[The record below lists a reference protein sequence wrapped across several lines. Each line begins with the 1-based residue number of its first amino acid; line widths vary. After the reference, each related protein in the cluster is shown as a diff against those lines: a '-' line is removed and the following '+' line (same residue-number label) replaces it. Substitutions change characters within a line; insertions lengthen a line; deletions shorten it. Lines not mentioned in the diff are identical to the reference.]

1 MSNSP
6 APVITS
12 SNPVQTMTSSNPA
25 RDMRSSPSRVMEYD
39 PFSQEFQADPFPV
52 YRWMRDEAPVF
63 YSEKWGWWALS
74 RFEDVRAA
82 ATDPQTFLSYE
93 GIDIDD
99 TAKDQGGPG
108 FLPDID
114 NPRHDQIRRMIQP
127 RLLPNRI
134 AEREGAVRAVV
145 RGLIDVWRYRG
156 TVDLAQELAWPMPNE
171 VFFDLLGL
179 PSARAE
185 GRAQLERWVHEL
197 KDRKPDDARLT
208 PVAKAATAGIQSYF
222 VDLLHERR
230 ARPRND
236 LVTHLVAADIDG
248 VPFAEEDIGPA
259 SEVLGLM
266 MVLFL
271 GGVESTA
278 GLTGTLFKLLAE
290 NPGQRALLRENP
302 ALIPDAVE
310 EAIRLATP
318 LQLVGRTA
326 ARDVTLHGVT
336 IPAGGR
342 VVLVYGAANRD
353 ERRFAD
359 PDRFDVTRG
368 RFRHLG
374 FGEGMHGCLG
384 APLARLEAKVALEEA
399 LPVLGDYAIAGPPER
414 YRTTPNMYVWEHLNL
429 SFPVASFP
437 VASFPVASAEHE
449 HHSTGVTVVT
459 REFEADVRVESKLQV
474 ADGVVALT
482 LREING
488 SPLPRWSPGAHVD
501 LLLDGV
507 PTRQYSLCGDPA
519 DPRHWRLGILR
530 DADGGG
536 GSRFVHDQL
545 RAGEVVRVRGPRN
558 NFGLADSPRYL
569 FIAGGIG
576 ITPILPMIAA
586 AQAAAADWHL
596 LYGGRQRGSMAFL
609 DELAR
614 CGNRVTVAPQD
625 ETGLLDLDTFLGS
638 PRPDTLVYCCGPEPL
653 LAAVEERCRAWPPRS
668 LRVERFSARPLTAPV
683 LAEAFEV
690 ELARSQVS
698 LTVPPDRSI
707 LEVVEEAG
715 IGVLSSCAEG
725 TCGTCETAVLDGLPD
740 HRDSVLTEDERRA
753 GDCMMICVSRSCT
766 ARLVLNL

>member
-1 MSNSP
+1 
-6 APVITS
+6 
-12 SNPVQTMTSSNPA
+12 
-25 RDMRSSPSRVMEYD
+25 MEYD

-99 TAKDQGGPG
+99 TAKDQSGPG

-134 AEREGAVRAVV
+134 AEREDAVRAVV

-236 LVTHLVAADIDG
+236 LVTHLVTADIDG
-248 VPFAEEDIGPA
+248 VPFAEQDIGPA

-326 ARDVTLHGVT
+326 AREVTLHGVT

-353 ERRFAD
+353 ERRFTD

-399 LPVLGDYAIAGPPER
+399 LPVLGDYTIAGPPER

-437 VASFPVASAEHE
+437 VASAERE
-449 HHSTGVTVVT
+449 HHGTGVTVVT

-474 ADGVVALT
+474 ADGVVTLT
-482 LREING
+482 LCEIGG
-488 SPLPRWSPGAHVD
+488 SPLPRWSPGAHVN
-501 LLLDGV
+501 LVLDGV

-519 DPRHWRLGILR
+519 DPRQWRLGILR

-545 RAGEVVRVRGPRN
+545 RAGETVRVRGPRN

-609 DELAR
+609 EELAR
-614 CGNRVTVAPQD
+614 YGDRVTVAPQD

-683 LAEAFEV
+683 RAEAFEV
-690 ELARSQVS
+690 ELARSQLS
-698 LTVPPDRSI
+698 LTIPPDRSI
-707 LEVVEEAG
+707 LDVVEEAG
-715 IGVLSSCAEG
+715 VGVLSSCAEG

>member
-1 MSNSP
+1 
-6 APVITS
+6 
-12 SNPVQTMTSSNPA
+12 
-25 RDMRSSPSRVMEYD
+25 MRGSPSRVMEYD

-99 TAKDQGGPG
+99 TAKDQSGPG

-134 AEREGAVRAVV
+134 AEREDAVRAVV

-236 LVTHLVAADIDG
+236 LVTHLVTADIDG
-248 VPFAEEDIGPA
+248 VPFAEQDIGPA

-326 ARDVTLHGVT
+326 AREVTLHGVT

-353 ERRFAD
+353 ERRFTD

-399 LPVLGDYAIAGPPER
+399 LGVLGDYTIASPPER
-414 YRTTPNMYVWEHLNL
+414 YRTTPNMYVWEHLHL
-429 SFPVASFP
+429 SFPVS
-437 VASFPVASAEHE
+437 SFPVASAEPE
-449 HHSTGVTVVT
+449 HHGADVTVVT
-459 REFEADVRVESKLQV
+459 REFEADVRVESKVRV

-482 LREING
+482 LREIGG

-501 LLLDGV
+501 LVLDGV

-519 DPRHWRLGILR
+519 DHYVWRLGILR

-609 DELAR
+609 EELAR
-614 CGNRVTVAPQD
+614 YGDRVTVAPQD

-683 LAEAFEV
+683 RAEAFEV

-707 LEVVEEAG
+707 LDVVEEAG

-725 TCGTCETAVLDGLPD
+725 TCGTCETAVLHGLPD

>member
-1 MSNSP
+1 MSSSP

-12 SNPVQTMTSSNPA
+12 SSAA
-25 RDMRSSPSRVMEYD
+25 RDMRSSPSRVIEYD

-99 TAKDQGGPG
+99 TAKDQSGPG

-134 AEREGAVRAVV
+134 AEREDAVRAVV

-236 LVTHLVAADIDG
+236 LVTHLVTADIDG
-248 VPFAEEDIGPA
+248 VPFAEQDIGPA

-326 ARDVTLHGVT
+326 AREVTLHGVT

-353 ERRFAD
+353 ERRFTD

-399 LPVLGDYAIAGPPER
+399 LPVLGDYTIAGPPER

-437 VASFPVASAEHE
+437 VASAERE

-474 ADGVVALT
+474 ADGVVTLT
-482 LREING
+482 LCEIGG

-501 LLLDGV
+501 LVLDGV

-519 DPRHWRLGILR
+519 VPHQWRLGILR

-545 RAGEVVRVRGPRN
+545 RAGETVRVRGPRN

-609 DELAR
+609 EELAR
-614 CGNRVTVAPQD
+614 YGDRVTVAPQD

-638 PRPDTLVYCCGPEPL
+638 PQPNTLVYCCGPEPL

-683 LAEAFEV
+683 RAEAFEV
-690 ELARSQVS
+690 ELARSQLS
-698 LTVPPDRSI
+698 LTIPPDRSI
-707 LEVVEEAG
+707 LDVVEEAG
-715 IGVLSSCAEG
+715 VGVLSSCAEG

-740 HRDSVLTEDERRA
+740 HRDSVLTEDERRT
-753 GDCMMICVSRSCT
+753 GNCMMICVSRSCT

>member
-1 MSNSP
+1 MSSGP
-6 APVITS
+6 SQVIMS
-12 SNPVQTMTSSNPA
+12 GSA
-25 RDMRSSPSRVMEYD
+25 SRVMEYD

-63 YSEKWGWWALS
+63 YSQKWGWWALS

-99 TAKDQGGPG
+99 TAKDQSGPG

-127 RLLPNRI
+127 QLLPNRI
-134 AEREGAVRAVV
+134 AEREDAVRTVV
-145 RGLIDVWRYRG
+145 RGLIDAWRYRG

-179 PSARAE
+179 PSARQE

-222 VDLLHERR
+222 VDLLRERR
-230 ARPRND
+230 ARPRNN
-236 LVTHLVAADIDG
+236 LVTHLVTADIDG
-248 VPFAEEDIGPA
+248 VPFAEGDIGPA

-290 NPGQRALLRENP
+290 NPNQRRLLRENP

-318 LQLVGRTA
+318 LQLVGRTTS
-326 ARDVTLHGVT
+326 REVTLHGVT

-353 ERRFAD
+353 ERRFTD

-384 APLARLEAKVALEEA
+384 APLARLEAKVALQEA
-399 LPVLGDYAIAGPPER
+399 LPVLGDYTIAGPPER
-414 YRTTPNMYVWEHLNL
+414 YRTTPNMYVWEHLPL
-429 SFPVASFP
+429 SFPLASSSQDRG
-437 VASFPVASAEHE
+437 ASL
-449 HHSTGVTVVT
+449 TVVN
-459 REFEADVRVESKLQV
+459 REFEADVRVESKQEV
-474 ADGVVALT
+474 ADGVVTLT
-482 LREING
+482 LRETSG

-501 LLLDGV
+501 LILDGV

-519 DPRHWRLGILR
+519 DRCRWRLGILR

-536 GSRFVHDQL
+536 GSRFVHDRL
-545 RAGEVVRVRGPRN
+545 RAGDTVRVRGPRN
-558 NFGLADSPRYL
+558 KFGLVGSHRYL

-586 AQAAAADWHL
+586 AHSAGADWQL
-596 LYGGRQRGSMAFL
+596 LYGGRRRASMAFL
-609 DELAR
+609 DELGR
-614 CGNRVTVAPQD
+614 YGGRVTVAPQD
-625 ETGLLDLDTFLGS
+625 ETGLLDLDSLLGTS
-638 PRPDTLVYCCGPEPL
+638 QPDTLVYCCGPEPL

-668 LRVERFSARPLTAPV
+668 LHVERFSARPLTAPV
-683 LAEAFEV
+683 RAEAFEV
-690 ELARSQVS
+690 ELARSELT

-707 LEVVEEAG
+707 LDVVEDAG
-715 IGVLSSCAEG
+715 VGVLSSCAEG
-725 TCGTCETAVLDGLPD
+725 TCGTCQTAVLDGLPD

-753 GDCMMICVSRSCT
+753 GDCMMICISRSCT
-766 ARLVLNL
+766 ARLVLDL

>member
-1 MSNSP
+1 MSIS
-6 APVITS
+6 T
-12 SNPVQTMTSSNPA
+12 
-25 RDMRSSPSRVMEYD
+25 SRVTEYD

-63 YSEKWGWWALS
+63 YSEKWNWWALS

-99 TAKDQGGPG
+99 TAKDQSGPG

-127 RLLPNRI
+127 QLLPNRI
-134 AEREGAVRAVV
+134 AEREDAVRAVV
-145 RGLIDVWRYRG
+145 RGLIDAWRQRG
-156 TVDLAQELAWPMPNE
+156 TVDLAQELAWPTPNE

-179 PSARAE
+179 PAARE
-185 GRAQLERWVHEL
+185 QGRAQLNTWVHEL
-197 KDRKPDDARLT
+197 KDRRPDDSRLT

-222 VDLLHERR
+222 IDLLRERR
-230 ARPRND
+230 ARPRAD
-236 LVTHLVAADIDG
+236 LVTHIVTAEIDG
-248 VPFAEEDIGPA
+248 VPFAEEDFGPA

-278 GLTGTLFKLLAE
+278 GLIGTLFKLLAE
-290 NPGQRALLRENP
+290 NPDQRTILREDP

-318 LQLVGRTA
+318 LQLVGRTT
-326 ARDVTLHGVT
+326 AREVTLHGVT

-353 ERRFAD
+353 ERRFAH

-384 APLARLEAKVALEEA
+384 APLARLEAKVALEEG
-399 LPVLGDYAIAGPPER
+399 LPALGDYTIAAPPVR
-414 YRTTPNMYVWEHLNL
+414 YRTTPNMYVWDHLHL
-429 SFPVASFP
+429 SFPVAGEP
-437 VASFPVASAEHE
+437 GPG
-449 HHSTGVTVVT
+449 HHPHVETVQHNTTSVTVVT
-459 REFEADVRVESKLQV
+459 SEFEADVRVEGKQEV
-474 ADGVVALT
+474 ADDVVALT
-482 LREING
+482 LRQVAD
-488 SPLPRWSPGAHVD
+488 SPLPPWSPGAHVD
-501 LLLDGV
+501 LILDGA

-519 DPRHWRLGILR
+519 DHHLWRLGIVR
-530 DADGGG
+530 DAAGGG
-536 GSRFVHDQL
+536 GSRFVHDRL
-545 RAGEVVRVRGPRN
+545 RAGDTVRVRGPRN
-558 NFGLADSPRYL
+558 NFELAGSPRYQ

-576 ITPILPMIAA
+576 ITPILPMIASA
-586 AQAAAADWHL
+586 TASGADWTL
-596 LYGGRQRGSMAFL
+596 LYGGRRRASMAFL
-609 DELAR
+609 GELAR
-614 CGNRVTVAPQD
+614 YGDRVTVAPQD
-625 ETGLLDLDTFLGS
+625 ETGLLDLDTVLGT

-683 LAEAFEV
+683 RAEAFEV
-690 ELARSQVS
+690 ELARSERT
-698 LTVPPDRSI
+698 LTIPPDRSI
-707 LEVVEEAG
+707 LDVVEEAG
-715 IGVLSSCAEG
+715 VGVLSSCAEG
-725 TCGTCETAVLDGLPD
+725 TCGTCETAVLGGLPD
-740 HRDSVLTEDERRA
+740 HRDSVLTEEERRA
-753 GDCMMICVSRSCT
+753 RGCMMICVSRSCT
-766 ARLVLNL
+766 ARLVLDL